1 MVIAVAAGIVCR
13 NGRIMLCQRKD
24 SGPEAL
30 KWEFPG
36 GKLEPGE
43 TPEQALAREL
53 REELDIDAR
62 VGRIYDARLTRYPGR
77 DVLLLFYRCALV
89 SGTPRCVD
97 CAAIEW
103 VEPSR
108 LAAYDLAPA
117 DAAVAARLAEEGL

>member
-1 MVIAVAAGIVCR
+1 MIAVVAGIVIR
-13 NGRIMLCQRKD
+13 DGLVMLCQRKD
-24 SGPEAL
+24 AGPEAL

-43 TPEQALAREL
+43 SPEQALVREL
-53 REELDIDAR
+53 REELDVETC
-62 VGRIYDARLTRYPGR
+62 VGRVYDVRLRRYPDR
-77 DVLLLFYRCALV
+77 DILLLFYRCALV

>member
-1 MVIAVAAGIVCR
+1 MIAVVAGIVIR
-13 NGRIMLCQRKD
+13 DGLVMLCQRKD
-24 SGPEAL
+24 AGPEAL

-43 TPEQALAREL
+43 SPEQALAREL
-53 REELDIDAR
+53 REELDVETR
-62 VGRIYDARLTRYPGR
+62 VGRVYDVRLRRYPDR
-77 DVLLLFYRCALV
+77 DMLLLFYRCALV

-103 VEPSR
+103 VEPAR